1 MDAFA
6 GAVFALML
14 FLFGIVTGV
23 GVGER
28 LAPRCVTRRDY
39 WVHNIV
45 VLLVGAASVVV
56 VNLTPFPVLMALAVG
71 LVAGTVAGLKL
82 NFGES
87 VGPWHRVDDYF
98 HVNKKQIERAEDPE
112 RAEAERRERAAAC
125 ARKKGKRH

>member
-14 FLFGIVTGV
+14 FLFGIVTG
-23 GVGER
+23 
-28 LAPRCVTRRDY
+28 DY

-98 HVNKKQIERAEDPE
+98 HVNKKQVERAEDPE
-112 RAEAERRERAAAC
+112 RAEAERRERAAAR

>member
-39 WVHNIV
+39 WVHNAV
-45 VLLVGAASVVV
+45 VLLAGAVSVVV
-56 VNLTPFPVLMALAVG
+56 VNLTPFPSLIALAIG
-71 LVAGTVAGLKL
+71 LVAGIVAGLKL

-87 VGPWHRVDDYF
+87 VGPWHKVDTYF
-98 HVNKKQIERAEDPE
+98 RVNKDQVERAEDPE
-112 RAEAERRERAAAC
+112 GAEAARRARRNAAT
-125 ARKKGKRH
+125 KTKGKRH